1 MQTLSDMR
9 RNSSYNKYLKL
20 SILALVL
27 LLYQIFS
34 SVYIFLSPLVGFFFA
49 YMVKNFKRDNL
60 EVYLAFLYL
69 CFFELNQGFYLFSIA
84 ALFAV
89 FYTFLKPRIDAVF
102 ENRLWIVVIT
112 VASAY
117 LGMFLINIFL
127 AYIFNHE
134 FFTLGIAYFFYIIV
148 DTILSILLLKH
159 EK

>member
-1 MQTLSDMR
+1 
-9 RNSSYNKYLKL
+9 
-20 SILALVL
+20 
-27 LLYQIFS
+27 
-34 SVYIFLSPLVGFFFA
+34 
-49 YMVKNFKRDNL
+49 MVKNFKRDNL